1 MQAIFFALIS
11 YFTWGSGVFGEAIVA
26 RRLSSYSLIFWSFL
40 LSLLL
45 AAPYALFHL
54 DSFVLYTPTLLILN
68 FFLALSTLLLGTVAY
83 YEALK
88 RENPV
93 LVGTIAS
100 SFPFVTIIAS
110 LVILGER
117 VSQKQVLAIAIIL
130 IGLLLSI
137 IKFEM
142 FTKRKVVVHP
152 PILLAFLA
160 MIVWGLYFTF
170 IKIFV
175 EKVGWFWP
183 NYIAFFAFPLIFLY
197 TKLRKVKIEK
207 LTKNN
212 ALVPLFLS
220 TILVRIAEF
229 SYNAGISRGLV
240 SIVAPI
246 AGANPTLF
254 VLLAFLFF
262 KDKITKQQIVGI
274 ITTLVGIVL
283 LSIYSV

>member
-1 MQAIFFALIS
+1 MSAIMFALIS
-11 YFTWGSGVFGEAIVA
+11 YFAWGTGVFGEAIVV
-26 RRLSSYSLIFWSFL
+26 RRLHSYSLIFWSFL

-45 AAPYALFHL
+45 AAPYALFQL
-54 DSFVLYTPTLLILN
+54 DSFALYTPILLILN

-110 LVILGER
+110 LVFLGER

-130 IGLLLSI
+130 IGLLLSM

-142 FTKRKVVVHP
+142 FTRRKIAVHP

-207 LTKNN
+207 FTKNN
-212 ALVPLFLS
+212 ALVPLVLS

-262 KDKITKQQIVGI
+262 KDKITKQQIIGI
-274 ITTLVGIVL
+274 VTTLVGIVL
-283 LSIYSV
+283 LSIFTV